1 MQNKVTKLKG
11 HQNNYLDK
19 IREDRSWYKL
29 NKEQSFGI
37 FMYRVCLE
45 SLRFFTKLLE
55 QKTSIGERF
64 HHTIKGI
71 MFELFT
77 RNNKRKYINF
87 LNEIGQNYNNSFHEN
102 IEMNPI
108 ESNKE
113 NELQF

>member
-1 MQNKVTKLKG
+1 
-11 HQNNYLDK
+11 
-19 IREDRSWYKL
+19 
-29 NKEQSFGI
+29 
-37 FMYRVCLE
+37 MYRVCLE

-64 HHTIKGI
+64 DHTIKGI
-71 MFELFT
+71 MFGLFT

-108 ESNKE
+108 ESSKE